1 MMIMKTDMIM
11 MFFVFV
17 LFVVLTP
24 GVLLTLPPNSSNI
37 VVALVHGLVFAVVFL
52 LTHKHLMKLLDDKYT
67 TKSATAY

>member
-1 MMIMKTDMIM
+1 MTITKTDLTMTV
-11 MFFVFV
+11 FVFV

-52 LTHKHLMKLLDDKYT
+52 LTHNYLMTLVDDKDT
-67 TKSATAY
+67 TKSATA